1 MNPKLVILSS
11 VWLEPNSS
19 AAGSRMLQLIEY
31 FQNNNYQIT
40 YASTAQK
47 SEFAT
52 DLSKLNIKI
61 ANIEI
66 NSAAFDTFI
75 KDENPNI
82 VLFDR
87 FMIEE
92 QFGWRVAEITPNAI
106 RILDTEDL
114 HCLRKTREE
123 AYKKQLPFSEEL
135 LLNSDITKR
144 EIASIFR
151 CDLSLIISNFEMDLL
166 QSLFKVPNEI
176 LFYLPFLV
184 NEIKDENFTKLPSF
198 KDRAHFYFIGNNLHQ
213 PNVATTFELKK
224 IWKSIS
230 KRLPKAEL
238 HLFGAYPTQQILQLN
253 NPKERFL
260 VKGRLND
267 INALKNYRVLL
278 APIPFGAGLKGKFIE
293 AMQNGTPSAT
303 TKIGAEGMNKN
314 NNWNGFVT
322 EDTSEFIEKSI
333 ILYQNEKIWLTAQK
347 NGQKIINTFFQKE
360 QFLPL
365 LTEKIN
371 KIASDLSKHRL
382 HNFIGQLLL
391 HHTLKSTK
399 YLSKWIEI
407 KNQKMNNEK

>member
-1 MNPKLVILSS
+1 MKPKLVILSS

-31 FQNNNYQIT
+31 FQSNNYQIT

-47 SEFAT
+47 SKFAT
-52 DLSKLNIKI
+52 DLSKLNIKT

-66 NSAAFDTFI
+66 NAATFDTFI
-75 KDENPNI
+75 KEENPNV

-92 QFGWRVAEITPNAI
+92 QFGWRVAEYTPNAI

-123 AYKKQLPFSEEL
+123 AYKKQQPFTEEL

-144 EIASIFR
+144 EIAAIFR

-176 LFYLPFLV
+176 LLYLPFLL
-184 NEIKDENFTKLPSF
+184 NEIKDGNFKKLPSF
-198 KDRAHFYFIGNNLHQ
+198 KDRNHFYFIGNNRHQ
-213 PNVATTFELKK
+213 PNVATVLELKK
-224 IWKSIS
+224 IWKSIA

-253 NPKERFL
+253 NPKERFFI
-260 VKGRLND
+260 KGRLND

-293 AMQNGTPSAT
+293 AMQNGTPSVT
-303 TKIGAEGMNKN
+303 TKTGAEGMNQKN
-314 NNWNGFVT
+314 NWSGFVT
-322 EDTSEFIEKSI
+322 EDTSEFIEKTI
-333 ILYQNEKIWLTAQK
+333 TLYQNEKTWLTAQK

-365 LTEKIN
+365 LTKKIN
-371 KIASDLSKHRL
+371 KIATDLSKHRL

-407 KNQKMNNEK
+407 KNQK

>member
-1 MNPKLVILSS
+1 MKPKLVLLSS
-11 VWLEPNSS
+11 IWLEPNSS

-31 FQNNNYQIT
+31 FQSNNYQIT

-66 NSAAFDTFI
+66 NSATFDTFI
-75 KDENPNI
+75 IDENPNI

-92 QFGWRVAEITPNAI
+92 QFGWRVAENTPNAI

-123 AYKKQLPFSEEL
+123 AYKKQLPFTEEL

-144 EIASIFR
+144 EIASIYR

-198 KDRAHFYFIGNNLHQ
+198 KDRAHFYFIGNNRHQ
-213 PNVATTFELKK
+213 PNVATVLELKK
-224 IWKSIS
+224 IWKSIA

-238 HLFGAYPTQQILQLN
+238 HIFGAYPTQQILQLN

-293 AMQNGTPSAT
+293 AMQNGTPSVT
-303 TKIGAEGMNKN
+303 TKIGAEGMGEI
-314 NNWNGFVT
+314 NNWSGYVT
-322 EDTSEFIEKSI
+322 ENTSEFIEKSI
-333 ILYQNEKIWLTAQK
+333 TLYQNENTWLKAQK

-371 KIASDLSKHRL
+371 KIATDLPKHRL
-382 HNFIGQLLL
+382 YNFIGQLLL
-391 HHTLKSTK
+391 HHILKSTK

-407 KNQKMNNEK
+407 KNKK